1 MSEEIPTKSKPPAAA
16 MKDQLDAIAT
26 DVQGL
31 VQRQR
36 QTGEIATLLAD
47 ARDTIQEAVGVLHDQ
62 GLEMLQELRRLQQ
75 QPSVPPRTQ
84 LEPWILL
91 TILALTIAGSMAFGY
106 WQAPKPKYDGLASQI
121 DTVLT
126 QTYPWLPKAVQD
138 ELSAVYQRQGIAGPG
153 QRQKGKP

>member
-1 MSEEIPTKSKPPAAA
+1 MSEDAPIKSKPPAAA
-16 MKDQLDAIAT
+16 MKEQLDAIAT

-62 GLEMLQELRRLQQ
+62 GLELLQELRRLQQ
-75 QPSVPPRTQ
+75 TPPRTPRQ
-84 LEPWILL
+84 PLEGWVIL
-91 TILALTIAGSMAFGY
+91 IIVGLTIAGSMAFGY
-106 WQAPKPKYDGLASQI
+106 WQAPRPKYDGLASQI

-126 QTYPWLPKAVQD
+126 QTYPWLPKAVQ
-138 ELSAVYQRQGIAGPG
+138 EEVSAVYQRHGIAGPG